1 MPHLTT
7 TISGYPLPARRG
19 GAYPDRLSQE
29 VLTVGPR
36 AGRAR

>member
-7 TISGYPLPARRG
+7 TIGGYPLPARRG
-19 GAYPDRLSQE
+19 GAYPDRLSRQ

>member
-7 TISGYPLPARRG
+7 TIGGYPLPAPRG

-36 AGRAR
+36 AGCAR

>member
-7 TISGYPLPARRG
+7 TIGGFRLPARRG
-19 GAYPDRLSQE
+19 GTYPDRLSQE
-29 VLTVGPR
+29 VLTVGPH